1 MTDHGPV
8 HALLRI
14 VQEYGADDLYKCSD
28 SILLAFAKNVLCHV
42 NGKSDWD
49 QKVKLTSAKLSDFI
63 TVSDEAFA
71 MILIENSAQ
80 KWLFQARNPNY
91 KKEGKKVPSSKYTEQ
106 KGISGWKD
114 AGITRFTE
122 LCKLCQ
128 KCRTTTIDQG
138 SSTNEEDEGSSTN
151 EEDSGPATLFSN
163 LESIVR
169 NEYWEA
175 NIDGSTEHQR
185 ISAKELERQQL
196 DKKLSEKRNYEEM
209 MNNENSLLMMSMG
222 KGLDVSNDYSTNN
235 CQRLDKRSRLQSDSN
250 SSTPHDGTSTP
261 DANSL
266 QRI

>member
-14 VQEYGADDLYKCSD
+14 VQEYNADDLYKCSD

-42 NGKSDWD
+42 NGKSDWE

-71 MILIENSAQ
+71 MILIENSAR
-80 KWLFQARNPNY
+80 KWLFQARYPNY
-91 KKEGKKVPSSKYTEQ
+91 KKEGKRVPSSKYTEQ
-106 KGISGWKD
+106 EGISGWKD
-114 AGITRFTE
+114 TGITRFTQ

-138 SSTNEEDEGSSTN
+138 SSTNEED
-151 EEDSGPATLFSN
+151 SGPATLFSK

-169 NEYWEA
+169 NEYWKA
-175 NIDGSTEHQR
+175 NTDGTQHQR
-185 ISAKELERQQL
+185 MSTMELERQQL
-196 DKKLSEKRNYEEM
+196 DKKLLEKRKYEEM
-209 MNNENSLLMMSMG
+209 MMNENSLLMMSMG
-222 KGLDVSNDYSTNN
+222 KGLDVSNDYSTKN
-235 CQRLDKRSRLQSDSN
+235 CQRLDKRSCLQSDSN

-266 QRI
+266 QHI